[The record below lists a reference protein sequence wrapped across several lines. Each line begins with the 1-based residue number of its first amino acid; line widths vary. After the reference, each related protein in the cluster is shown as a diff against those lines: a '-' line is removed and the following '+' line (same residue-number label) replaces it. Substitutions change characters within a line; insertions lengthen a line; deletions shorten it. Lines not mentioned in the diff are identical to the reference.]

1 MFSVALS
8 LLVSLQH
15 LTYSWE
21 QIEMFGVCHSKR
33 WSSGNEAELAITHSD
48 RTAEEVGLSHDR
60 NVN

>member
-1 MFSVALS
+1 M
-8 LLVSLQH
+8 
-15 LTYSWE
+15 YSWE